1 MDSIDILW
9 KSIELA
15 LAAVADP
22 GFFKGGVAFVKGGV
36 TIYCLITKICE
47 LGACFLYFYY
57 VLAQNGR

>member
-22 GFFKGGVAFVKGGV
+22 GFFKGGGGGFCKGGSD
-36 TIYCLITKICE
+36 YLLSDHK
-47 LGACFLYFYY
+47 
-57 VLAQNGR
+57 NM